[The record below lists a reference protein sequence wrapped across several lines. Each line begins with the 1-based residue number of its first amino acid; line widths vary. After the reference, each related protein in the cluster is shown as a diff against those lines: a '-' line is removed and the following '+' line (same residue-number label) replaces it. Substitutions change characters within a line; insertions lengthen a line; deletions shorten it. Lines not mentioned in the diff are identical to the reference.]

1 MDHNHHH
8 TTSNGNN
15 YGLIFGLGIGLN
27 LTYVIVEATFGFL
40 SGSLSLV
47 ADAGH
52 NLSDVLGLVAAWT
65 AYALAKRSP
74 SGRFTYGLKRSPI
87 LASLFNALLLLV
99 AMGAISYE
107 AVQRLF
113 DPAPL
118 AGTTIIVVAS
128 VGIVIN
134 AGTALLLMRGQKDDL
149 NMRGAFLHMVADAA
163 VTVGVVIAGVAIVL
177 TGWLWLDP
185 AISLL
190 IVAAVLWSTWGLLR
204 DSVYLSL
211 DAVPDDI
218 ELGAVRTFLQEQQDV
233 TDVHD
238 LHVWPLSTT
247 ETALSVHLVLDEAP
261 SEPNVLIAELCEALR
276 ERFGIG
282 HSTVQIEAGEP
293 SDPCG
298 LTSAETV

>member
-1 MDHNHHH
+1 MGHDHHH

-27 LTYVIVEATFGFL
+27 LAYVIVEATFGFL

-65 AYALAKRSP
+65 AYVLAKRSP

-163 VTVGVVIAGVAIVL
+163 VTVGVVIAGVAILL
-177 TGWLWLDP
+177 TGWNWLDP

-190 IVAAVLWSTWGLLR
+190 IVVAVLWSTWGLLR

-218 ELGAVRTFLQEQQDV
+218 ELGAVRTFLQEQRDV

-261 SEPNVLIAELCEALR
+261 SEPNVLIAELCGALR

-298 LTSAETV
+298 LTGAETV